1 MCLSW
6 SPAWKWTVEVVRSTV
21 SGSKQARSEAR
32 SVEENG
38 QKSHHLGLGEDCVIR
53 DRDKPCNDGSL
64 AGLCKLD
71 KDETSSSSFSVVAGK
86 LIIENVKDE
95 SWVSVSWRVN

>member
-1 MCLSW
+1 MDGRGGEIHGVW
-6 SPAWKWTVEVVRSTV
+6 
-21 SGSKQARSEAR
+21 KQAGDKGEL

-38 QKSHHLGLGEDCVIR
+38 QKSNHLGLGEDCVI
-53 DRDKPCNDGSL
+53 RDKPCNDGSL
-64 AGLCKLD
+64 AGLCKQD
-71 KDETSSSSFSVVAGK
+71 KDETSSSSFSVVAGQ